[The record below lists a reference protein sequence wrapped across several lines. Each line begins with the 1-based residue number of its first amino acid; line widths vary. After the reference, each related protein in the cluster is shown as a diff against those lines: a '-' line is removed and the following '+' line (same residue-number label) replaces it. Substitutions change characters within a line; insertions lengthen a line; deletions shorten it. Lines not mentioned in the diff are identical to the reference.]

1 MSTIL
6 NALERH
12 ARLRPRACALQGEH
26 QSLEYGELAR
36 AVDRLAFALTRE
48 HVAVLALLLDNG
60 PAWVVADLAASAAG
74 ITLLPL
80 PGFFSDAQLR
90 HALTDAGVDA
100 ILTDQ
105 PQRFTEV
112 PGIGS
117 EVTRL
122 DVVGVMLPMLRMA
135 VAPRRLPAGV
145 AKLTYTSG
153 TTGTPKGVC
162 LSAAAME
169 AVAASLLDAVGA
181 DAAQRHVSLLPL
193 ATLLENIGGVYVP
206 LLAGTTCVLPALER
220 VGLRGATGLDAARMV
235 EALRQYRAT
244 SAIFIPQMLQALVS
258 ALEQGA
264 EPLSHLR
271 FLAVGGAPVSPRLLA
286 RARALGVPVYEG
298 YGLSECASVVALNVP
313 GRNRPGSVGQ
323 LLSHVRL
330 RFAADGEIEVAGS
343 LFRGYL
349 GAPEN
354 SGEAFWP
361 TGDLGH
367 LDEDGFLHLTGR
379 KKNMFITSFGRNVAP
394 EWIERELTLSPAIAQ
409 AAVFGEARPWNV
421 AVIWLRAGATHA
433 EVDAGV
439 RSANH
444 ELPDYARVS
453 AWIAA
458 DEAFAIANGQ
468 LTATGRPRRA
478 EILKVY
484 GARIDALYADTHS
497 IRGVTA

>member
-6 NALERH
+6 IALQRH
-12 ARLRPRACALQGEH
+12 ARLRPHAVALQDEN
-26 QSLEYGELAR
+26 QSLGYGELAR
-36 AVDRLAFALTRE
+36 AVDRLASVLVRE
-48 HVAVLALLLDNG
+48 RIAVLGLLLDNG
-60 PAWVVADLAASAAG
+60 PAWVVVDLAASAAG

-105 PQRFTEV
+105 PQRFADV
-112 PGIGS
+112 SGIGP
-117 EVTRL
+117 EATRL
-122 DVVGVMLPMLRMA
+122 EVAGTALSMLRMQA
-135 VAPRRLPAGV
+135 PPRRLPADV

-162 LSAAAME
+162 LSTAAME
-169 AVAASLLDAVGA
+169 AVAASLLEVVGTEAV
-181 DAAQRHVSLLPL
+181 QRHVCLLPL
-193 ATLLENIGGVYVP
+193 ATLLENIGGIYVP
-206 LLAGTTCVLPALER
+206 LLAGTTCIVPALEH
-220 VGLRGATGLDAARMV
+220 VGLRGAAGLDAARMV
-235 EALRQYRAT
+235 ETLRQHQAT
-244 SAIFIPQMLQALVS
+244 SAIFIPQMLQALVT
-258 ALEQGA
+258 AMEQGA
-264 EPLSHLR
+264 EPLSRLR

-286 RARALGVPVYEG
+286 RARVHGLPVHEG

-313 GRNRPGSVGQ
+313 GRNRSGSVGQ
-323 LLSHVRL
+323 LLPHVRL

-343 LFRGYL
+343 LFQGYL
-349 GAPEN
+349 GTQEN
-354 SGEAFWP
+354 PHDAFWP
-361 TGDLGH
+361 TGDIGH
-367 LDEDGFLHLTGR
+367 LDESGFLHLTGR

-394 EWIERELTLSPAIAQ
+394 EWVERELALSTAIAQ

-421 AVIWLRAGATHA
+421 AVIWPRAGATRA
-433 EVDAGV
+433 EVEAGV
-439 RSANH
+439 RSANR

-458 DEAFAIANGQ
+458 DETFAVMNGQ

-484 GARIDALYADTHS
+484 GARIDALYEDRHS
-497 IRGVTA
+497 NEELQA

>member
-1 MSTIL
+1 MNTII

-12 ARLRPRACALQGEH
+12 ARLRPHAVALRDEN
-26 QSLEYGELAR
+26 QSLGYGELAR
-36 AVDRLAFALTRE
+36 AIDRLASALARE
-48 HVAVLALLLDNG
+48 HVAVLGLLLDNG

-74 ITLLPL
+74 ITLVPL

-105 PQRFTEV
+105 PQRFTGL
-112 PGIGS
+112 PGVGL
-117 EVTRL
+117 EATRL
-122 DVVGVMLPMLRMA
+122 DVAGTELPMLRMR
-135 VAPRRLPAGV
+135 VVPHRMSAGV

-169 AVAASLLDAVGA
+169 AVAASLLEVVGTE
-181 DAAQRHVSLLPL
+181 AAQRHVCLLPL
-193 ATLLENIGGVYVP
+193 ATLLENIAGVYVP
-206 LLAGTTCVLPALER
+206 LLAGTTCVVPTLER
-220 VGLRGATGLDAARMV
+220 AGLRGAAGLDAMRMV
-235 EALRQYRAT
+235 EALRQHEAT
-244 SAIFIPQMLQALVS
+244 SAIFVPQMLQALVS
-258 ALEQGA
+258 VLEQGA
-264 EPLSHLR
+264 EPLGQLR

-286 RARALGVPVYEG
+286 RARALDVPVYEG
-298 YGLSECASVVALNVP
+298 YGLSECASVVALNAP
-313 GRNRPGSVGQ
+313 GRDCPGSVGH
-323 LLSHVRL
+323 LLPHVRV
-330 RFAADGEIEVAGS
+330 RFAPDGEIEVAGS

-349 GAPEN
+349 GAQEN

-394 EWIERELTLSPAIAQ
+394 EWIERELTLSPAITQ
-409 AAVFGEARPWNV
+409 AVVFGEARPWNV
-421 AVIWLRAGATHA
+421 AIILPCADATRA
-433 EVDAGV
+433 EVDEGV
-439 RSANH
+439 SNANR

-458 DEAFAIANGQ
+458 DEAFAVMNGQ

-484 GARIDALYADTHS
+484 GARIDALYADTYS

>member
-1 MSTIL
+1 MSAII
-6 NALERH
+6 NALQRH
-12 ARLRPRACALQGEH
+12 ARLRPHAVALRDEN
-26 QSLEYGELAR
+26 QSLGYGELTR
-36 AVDRLAFALTRE
+36 AVDRLASALVRE
-48 HVAVLALLLDNG
+48 RIAVLGLLLDNG
-60 PAWVVADLAASAAG
+60 PAWVVVDLAASTAG
-74 ITLLPL
+74 ITLVPL

-105 PQRFTEV
+105 SQRFSALG
-112 PGIGS
+112 GIGPES
-117 EVTRL
+117 IRL
-122 DVVGVMLPMLRMA
+122 DVAGTTLPVLHTQA
-135 VAPRRLPAGV
+135 TPRHLPAGV

-169 AVAASLLDAVGA
+169 AVAVSLLEAVGA
-181 DAAQRHVSLLPL
+181 EAPQRHLSLLPL
-193 ATLLENIGGVYVP
+193 ATLLENIGGVYLP
-206 LLAGTTCVLPALER
+206 LLAGTTCIVPALER
-220 VGLRGATGLDAARMV
+220 VGMHGAAGLDAVHMV
-235 EALRQYRAT
+235 EALRRHQAT

-286 RARALGVPVYEG
+286 RARALGLPAYEG

-323 LLSHVRL
+323 LLPHVRL

-349 GAPEN
+349 GAQEN

-367 LDEDGFLHLTGR
+367 LDEDSFLHLTGR

-394 EWIERELTLSPAIAQ
+394 EWIERELTLSPEIAQ

-421 AVIWLRAGATHA
+421 AVILPRAGATHA
-433 EVDAGV
+433 EVEAGV
-439 RSANH
+439 RSANR

-458 DEAFAIANGQ
+458 DEAFAVMNGQ

-478 EILKVY
+478 EILKEY
-484 GARIDALYADTHS
+484 GVRIDAIYEDRHS
-497 IRGVTA
+497 NEELQA

>member
-1 MSTIL
+1 MNAIIE
-6 NALERH
+6 ALERH
-12 ARLRPRACALQGEH
+12 ARLQPHAVALRDEN
-26 QSLEYGELAR
+26 QSLGYGELTR
-36 AVDRLAFALTRE
+36 AIDQLASALVRE
-48 HVAVLALLLDNG
+48 RVTVLGLLLDNG
-60 PAWVVADLAASAAG
+60 PAWVVVDLAASAAG
-74 ITLLPL
+74 ITLVPL

-100 ILTDQ
+100 ILADQ
-105 PQRFTEV
+105 PQRFSALG
-112 PGIGS
+112 GIGP
-117 EVTRL
+117 EATRL
-122 DVVGVMLPMLRMA
+122 NVAGTALPMLRMQA
-135 VAPRRLPAGV
+135 APRRLPADV

-162 LSAAAME
+162 LSVAVME
-169 AVAASLLDAVGA
+169 TVAASLLEVVGA
-181 DAAQRHVSLLPL
+181 EAPQRHLSLLPL

-206 LLAGTTCVLPALER
+206 LLAGTTCVVPALEH
-220 VGLRGATGLDAARMV
+220 VGLRGAAGLDAARMV
-235 EALRQYRAT
+235 EAMRWHQAT

-258 ALEQGA
+258 ALERGA

-286 RARALGVPVYEG
+286 RARALGLPAHEG

-313 GRNRPGSVGQ
+313 GRDRPGSVGR
-323 LLSHVRL
+323 LLPHARV
-330 RFAADGEIEVAGS
+330 RFAPDGEIEVAGS

-349 GAPEN
+349 GAQEN

-367 LDEDGFLHLTGR
+367 LDEDGFLYLTGR

-409 AAVFGEARPWNV
+409 VAVFGEARPWNV
-421 AVIWLRAGATHA
+421 AVIWPRAGATRA
-433 EVDAGV
+433 EVDAAV
-439 RSANH
+439 RSTNR

-458 DEAFAIANGQ
+458 DEAFAVMNGL

-484 GARIDALYADTHS
+484 GARIDALYEDRHS
-497 IRGVTA
+497 IEELQA